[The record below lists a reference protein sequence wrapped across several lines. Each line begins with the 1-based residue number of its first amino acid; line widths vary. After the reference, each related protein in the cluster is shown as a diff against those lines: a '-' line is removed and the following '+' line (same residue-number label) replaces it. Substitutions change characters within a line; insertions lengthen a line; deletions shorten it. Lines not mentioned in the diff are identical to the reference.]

1 LRFSFQLLYKTVPN
15 NTTKKS
21 IVYFHIVVNGGIFL
35 RAYNIKK
42 HIHTITPVVISCGV
56 ITFILYLNL
65 HPQFRP
71 NKKNLL
77 HKVVLHSLVK
87 TTLRSIYFV
96 DKKEVEWRRKKQ
108 GGSHHIYTIQT
119 PNDTYHH
126 PKSRSIGSTNSR
138 SSLHCVV
145 LHTCVTKNYYYL
157 CAKKRVICAF

>member
-1 LRFSFQLLYKTVPN
+1 
-15 NTTKKS
+15 
-21 IVYFHIVVNGGIFL
+21 VNGGIFL

-42 HIHTITPVVISCGV
+42 QIHTKIPVVISCGV

-71 NKKNLL
+71 NKKTLL

-96 DKKEVEWRRKKQ
+96 DKKEVEWRGKKQ
-108 GGSHHIYTIQT
+108 GGSQHTITIQQHHS
-119 PNDTYHH
+119 PYYHT
-126 PKSRSIGSTNSR
+126 KNISISSTTIR

-145 LHTCVTKNYYYL
+145 IHTCATKNYYYL